1 MRNLWTERSRH
12 APRDEPNWG
21 WASVFRSAHHAERD
35 GYVTKTSPLQGF
47 NFGVSPIRGLT
58 PTALRLRPFGTACAC
73 LLLALVVSAQADDKP
88 PRRIYV
94 PLEHLDVVLERDQ
107 RGVILPRAEFDK
119 LWAAAKKVEDNA
131 ATPPAVAVVSAAK
144 YTARVDGDQLVIAA
158 ELRFRQFVAGWQQL
172 VLPFRSVTVES
183 AKVDGQPAQLGRASS
198 EARPLVLF
206 SRDVGEH
213 TLTLE
218 LSTSLALVGSDRVAA
233 FGIAPVP
240 SATLELELPAGKQL
254 ELDGLLLERP
264 KALNQAAKY
273 SVAVGGKRDVALR
286 ITDRQEA
293 KHTESLVFAAT
304 AIGLHVAPE
313 ELTWRAVTT
322 LNVFGRPID
331 QVQLVVPRAL
341 DIVSVVSNG
350 LEGWGFAPGNDDTT
364 ILTLSYRQAFQEAR
378 TITLQGVASN
388 PGGTPWSVPTLRVTK
403 ATSHVVRVL
412 VQHPPSLRLQA
423 TTTDGVRRVTS
434 DEAPPTDMPT
444 MPDMP
449 TTVDP
454 TLTQYFAAWRED
466 FSLVFVTQPRARE
479 LQATVATRLDIDSR
493 ELNLRASVAVQTH
506 FAPLFEL
513 DLTLPAAWN
522 ITDVTVGGQPAK
534 WRIVPLQAGLHQVRV
549 SFSPPV
555 PIDGQTSIALQAQQV
570 PTENW
575 PLEEA
580 PFVMPIPEIHLP
592 QVGVTEGTY
601 MIAADADLD
610 LVTEELAGLDP
621 VRLPTDQ
628 RQLTRPPRLVYSY
641 QDTRFTGRLKVVRMP
656 ARIAAQTVAFHRLDP
671 ETLASH
677 LEARL
682 VIEGGGVRK
691 LQVAL
696 PEATGTDLR
705 FRIVGDANRITEQTA
720 AAPVDGERLWTLQ
733 LDQRAYGSLWLIVD
747 LVASRTSA
755 VVDGGSKIVDRDANA
770 TPSNNSR
777 STTNDPRSTLPAL
790 RVIGADRTE
799 GFAAIEAGPEQQL
812 AIAATDAG
820 GQALIEIAPA
830 DLPAPVEYFPKERIV
845 AGYRSVGT
853 GERLAV
859 TETRFARVGVP
870 SAICDRNE
878 LTSVLG
884 ETGELQHRAE
894 FTFRAVGVQSLR
906 VELPADAI
914 LWATLLD
921 GQPVEVRRLDRGSTA
936 PTDDS
941 ASTSYLV
948 PLPVTSDA
956 ETSRKLELFYRSR
969 VAALTASGTL
979 QQSPPKLTAI
989 GGSGNTQPFDVLER
1003 HWTLHHPS
1011 ATEITAS
1018 EGPLEPETPPTRRSL
1033 LGVLQ
1038 QSISVG
1044 NRQELLWKGVWL
1056 AVVIGAVGFFTYVFR
1071 RRGWTGIMMSGGLL
1085 MILGLIAV
1093 ILPATLLSKKMIP
1106 TSAAHSYARNS
1117 DGWDRVGD
1125 RIGGGGGGGFGGMP
1139 PPMAAAPA
1147 SPMSQTPMSVESA
1160 PMDEAARPNAMPEK
1174 PSESVSGPQ
1183 VKAGDKS
1190 VEDGEMKF
1198 QSRARTKSK
1207 SEKKGSVVERKPSE
1221 PMSERES
1228 VALPAA
1234 KEAGARL
1241 GVITDGRG
1249 ERDESKPK
1257 TGGGVQAD
1265 FQPLID
1271 LIEKTVTPDSF
1282 ATANTSKFDPTL
1294 SLIIQQT
1301 ATVHQSDPSHT
1312 SGGVLSLALQLDVPA
1327 GSRTTKFHQVGAA
1340 ADAVRGALDVRY
1352 QNQESLSFVGLMLV
1366 TGVIVL
1372 FWFLR
1377 NQSGRVRAAV
1387 GVLGLAVPLALVSLV
1402 PVTVLPY
1409 LDAWF
1414 LGTAAGLALWLILGV
1429 VRYPGRIWEAMHR
1442 DLVAKPT
1449 VTALLIAVCFAGLAS
1464 TARGETNNTSSPLSP
1479 LGRVFFA
1486 GGEGRSALDN
1496 SFNVSRETLAPPLTP
1511 AFSPEGRGSFDLGVT
1526 GLPNFSP
1533 NGARFDSPG
1542 RSPGIRFPTE
1552 VAAPTGRNSQ
1562 TPTAMSRP
1570 VGASLQSSD
1579 EFPGLRPGLSNQS
1592 PLGPVLD
1599 DTLPSFESRAE
1610 TRPANKF
1617 DGLLLAQNEQAPAK
1631 PPATAKPPVASPFV
1645 PRDAILIPFDDGTD
1659 PLKSERVFLPYA
1671 EFVKLWNAANPNQ
1684 RVEIPMSVE
1693 GFVAE
1698 SLFAAKLVPAAG
1710 KNAARVAVTARF
1722 VLHSFVADQITLPLP
1737 LGNVAVTK
1745 AELDGQPALLTT
1757 GGTGVPPVTGPT
1769 PQPAQAQV
1777 ARPIA
1782 VPAATGLAIV
1792 LEKPGLHVLDVTFT
1806 LPADQ
1811 TGPAGKFTLPLN
1823 SQALRTGVHAVGGV
1837 LRFALPGQDLAL
1849 KVNGA
1854 SGAYRVVTTPEPPA
1868 DPNRK
1873 SEIEN
1878 RKSESTA
1885 LIPLDGGGDITV
1897 AWAPKRMQDAVDA
1910 IVHVDAATAVMVE
1923 DAGLRI
1929 SSGFQFTVRQGTL
1942 PEVSFTLPTGVL
1954 LRQIH
1959 GADVG
1964 GWQIGDGDAAAP
1976 DKPRE
1981 LKVFLRREVRDGTSL
1996 VFDLFIPVTL
2006 TESSQ
2011 SIAVPQ
2017 FGPIGVTRET
2027 GTVAVF
2033 SEKQFAVTSGTVTGL
2048 AQIDAGTFQ
2057 PVVGIQ
2063 RPQTA
2068 PLLAY
2073 RYVQRPFQWNLLVS
2087 RQRPQSKAVAEHAI
2101 HVGLRKLR
2109 VSSHFELTLAG
2120 APRSDVVVQLPPRYL
2135 LYDLEGPDVA
2145 DYNVAKADGD
2155 ADTSPSVLR
2164 IELEEPRT
2172 GTVELVLN
2180 GVVLREPAD
2189 AAQSLAVPVLLGV
2202 NEQRASVGVWLDAIF
2217 SGTIAELGGWKSV
2230 DPNLL
2235 PQRLKGL
2242 VPTAV
2247 QFAFTSN
2254 ATQPVAAQLALRR
2267 ATPRLTADSLTTV
2280 IVQETS
2286 IQYVLSLQWQIA
2298 QAAESRFVFDTPD
2311 WLAGRLDF
2319 SGNAGGPRI
2328 RQVLSDKVEGNHVRW
2343 IVELEEPQRERYF
2356 LTAKAVRPPPTG
2368 DDAAV
2373 AAPRIGVEQAL
2384 ADGPVGTFQPLP
2396 AREFVVLVNQ
2406 SGSQLA
2412 ATAAKAVESVPAAD
2426 LPIKIQQ
2433 SLVDQAAEI
2442 SKVRDEKAVIGWQ
2455 VRKRQQV
2462 KSLAASVNLAELT
2475 LVVAKDGSWRGQAD
2489 YRIQNRARQFLALRL
2504 PEGAAVMSL
2513 FVADRPSRPVRTKK
2527 GADDVLLV
2535 PLPKQAAGD
2544 LSVEVKLIFAGR
2556 LPASLPRGMK
2566 MFRDERSLPAP
2577 HVYSQTEDP
2586 EHGMPVARTEWTVYL
2601 PSDID
2606 AKPVDDPNRMNMTES
2621 EAGYD
2626 RLVAQLNESLQLWDE
2641 YRNSS
2646 LPSVSNYDTSRVRLR
2661 ADNNLKA
2668 INSVIVDQQ
2677 RNFFARNPD
2686 ANQNQELTEL
2696 LSRNGRVQQ
2705 ELQSLEQAQAAAQT
2719 RGGEMAGVLPYIDQ
2733 HGLEQQ
2739 LQLFNSFGVSA
2750 DKSGKTSGD
2759 VDGETARYRF
2769 VAPQKKA
2776 VVDSKA
2782 DAKPQSGKPVAQK
2795 GKASVSNR
2803 SELRKMNEG
2812 QSLDLNFDQSETLA
2826 KQQVQLRTNTF
2837 NAPAQQSSDPTTM
2850 SRSGSNDQAPGGGP
2864 LPSVGL
2870 GFGGIGFRSES
2881 GRRGLNVNGLGG
2893 KPQQPTDGRFEPGL
2907 DLKSDVGRAILGVT
2921 PLFSTLEDLAA
2932 NSSQSVVDGTVQ
2944 TALGDNNGTRVAGLS
2959 LRIDLPEAG
2968 QKLTF
2973 SKIGGDPLL
2982 TLGLRPRASLEA
2994 GFGLVWCVVWLVL
3007 GLGLASTLT
3016 RGSVFARL
3024 LHHTPLVLIAVGL
3037 VWYFLLPVGAL
3048 GFTLFV
3054 LGAIGFGWQHRK
3066 GAA

>member
-1 MRNLWTERSRH
+1 MDESASRSPAEAGSRLSF
-12 APRDEPNWG
+12 PG
-21 WASVFRSAHHAERD
+21 VFHRLKPVANGESAEAD
-35 GYVTKTSPLQGF
+35 CKF
-47 NFGVSPIRGLT
+47 FIRRLT
-58 PTALRLRPFGTACAC
+58 TTALRLRPFGTVCAC
-73 LLLALVVSAQADDKP
+73 LLLALVVSAHADDKP

-131 ATPPAVAVVSAAK
+131 AAPPMAAVVSSAK

-158 ELRFRQFVAGWQQL
+158 ELKFRQFVAGWQQL

-183 AKVDGQPAQLGRASS
+183 AKVDGQPARLGRASS
-198 EARPLVLF
+198 EARPLILF
-206 SRDVGEH
+206 SREVGEH

-218 LSTSLALVGSDRVAA
+218 LSTNLALVGSDRVAA

-341 DIVSVVSNG
+341 DIVSVASNG

-454 TLTQYFAAWRED
+454 TLTQYFAAWREE

-601 MIAADADLD
+601 MIAADADLE

-621 VRLPTDQ
+621 VRLPAEQ

-720 AAPVDGERLWTLQ
+720 AAPAAGVRVWTLQ
-733 LDQRAYGSLWLIVD
+733 LDQRAYGNLWLVVE
-747 LVASRTSA
+747 LVRPLGAAGAGVPPSGGTTPAEAGTPAMRRSDISLPSLS
-755 VVDGGSKIVDRDANA
+755 VVGV
-770 TPSNNSR
+770 
-777 STTNDPRSTLPAL
+777 
-790 RVIGADRTE
+790 DRTE

-812 AIAATDAG
+812 AITATDAG

-936 PTDDS
+936 PTDDFP
-941 ASTSYLV
+941 STSYLV

-969 VAALTASGTL
+969 VAALAASGTL

-989 GGSGNTQPFDVLER
+989 GGSGNAQPFDVLER

-1018 EGPLEPETPPTRRSL
+1018 EGPLEPETPPTRHSL

-1044 NRQELLWKGVWL
+1044 SRQDLLWKSVWL
-1056 AVVIGAVGFFTYVFR
+1056 AVVIGGVGFFTYVAR
-1071 RRGWTGIMMSGGLL
+1071 RRGIKGLVL
-1085 MILGLIAV
+1085 AVVVLGILGVTWALL
-1093 ILPATLLSKKMIP
+1093 LPATQQAREAASRTQAKNDLKQHGLVF
-1106 TSAAHSYARNS
+1106 TDAADSAPA
-1117 DGWDRVGD
+1117 
-1125 RIGGGGGGGFGGMP
+1125 GGGGGFGGMA
-1139 PPMAAAPA
+1139 PPMAATA
-1147 SPMSQTPMSVESA
+1147 SPVTMPPAAGEGA
-1160 PMDEAARPNAMPEK
+1160 PMVETASPNDMRGKPAAR
-1174 PSESVSGPQ
+1174 VSGPES
-1183 VKAGDKS
+1183 KS
-1190 VEDGEMKF
+1190 VEDGEMSF
-1198 QSRARTKSK
+1198 RRPVRSKSK
-1207 SEKKGSVVERKPSE
+1207 AQLKSNVAGLQPADRLSV
-1221 PMSERES
+1221 RES
-1228 VALPAA
+1228 AALPAA
-1234 KEAGARL
+1234 KDDAKGLDFFAEERGKAG
-1241 GVITDGRG
+1241 GS
-1249 ERDESKPK
+1249 DESRLRAAERESELNAQRHIVESDADV
-1257 TGGGVQAD
+1257 GFDAVQRDLRGVR
-1265 FQPLID
+1265 
-1271 LIEKTVTPDSF
+1271 
-1282 ATANTSKFDPTL
+1282 L
-1294 SLIIQQT
+1294 SRLSGK
-1301 ATVHQSDPSHT
+1301 A

-1366 TGVIVL
+1366 TGVVVL

-1377 NQSGRVRAAV
+1377 NQSARVRAAV
-1387 GVLGLAVPLALVSLV
+1387 GVLGLAVPLALVSLA

-1414 LGTAAGLALWLILGV
+1414 LGTAAGLALWLILAV
-1429 VRYPGRIWEAMHR
+1429 VQYPGRIWSAMNR
-1442 DLVAKPT
+1442 DLAAKPT
-1449 VTALLIAVCFAGLAS
+1449 VTALLLAVC
-1464 TARGETNNTSSPLSP
+1464 
-1479 LGRVFFA
+1479 
-1486 GGEGRSALDN
+1486 
-1496 SFNVSRETLAPPLTP
+1496 
-1511 AFSPEGRGSFDLGVT
+1511 VT
-1526 GLPNFSP
+1526 GLANTARAEVVGWDQRSAGPPSALPDFSP
-1533 NGARFDSPG
+1533 NGAEFDSPG
-1542 RSPGIRFPTE
+1542 RSPGVRVPTE
-1552 VAAPTGRNSQ
+1552 VAAPTGRNSLA
-1562 TPTAMSRP
+1562 PTVVSRP
-1570 VGASLQSSD
+1570 VGASHQTSD
-1579 EFPGLRPGLSNQS
+1579 LFPGLRPGLSNPS
-1592 PLGPVLD
+1592 PLGLRPEGP
-1599 DTLPSFESRAE
+1599 LPSFDFHSG
-1610 TRPANKF
+1610 TRTTNRF
-1617 DGLLLAQNEQAPAK
+1617 DGLLLAQNDQPQPTPPAATKAVAPA
-1631 PPATAKPPVASPFV
+1631 PFV

-1659 PLKSERVFLPYA
+1659 PLKSDRVFLPYA

-1698 SLFAAKLVPAAG
+1698 SLFAAKLIPAAG

-1757 GGTGVPPVTGPT
+1757 SGPSVAPVTGPA
-1769 PQPAQAQV
+1769 PQAAKAQV
-1777 ARPIA
+1777 AKPVA
-1782 VPAATGLAIV
+1782 VPVASGLAIV

-1811 TGPAGKFTLPLN
+1811 SGPAGKFTLPL
-1823 SQALRTGVHAVGGV
+1823 SSPALRTGVHPVGGV
-1837 LRFALPGQDLAL
+1837 LRFTLPGPDLAL

-1854 SGAYRVVTTPEPPA
+1854 SGAYRVVTTPDPAA

-1878 RKSESTA
+1878 RKSEPTA
-1885 LIPLDGGGDITV
+1885 LIPLDGGGNVTV
-1897 AWAPKRMQDAVDA
+1897 TWAPKRMQDAVDA

-1964 GWQIGDGDAAAP
+1964 GWQIGDGNAAAP

-1981 LKVFLRREVRDGTSL
+1981 LKVFLRREVRDGTNL

-2006 TESSQ
+2006 TETSQ
-2011 SIAVPQ
+2011 SINVPQ

-2073 RYVQRPFQWNLLVS
+2073 RYVQRPFLWNLLVS

-2145 DYNVAKADGD
+2145 DYHVTKADGN
-2155 ADTSPSVLR
+2155 ADTAPSVLR

-2189 AAQSLAVPVLLGV
+2189 AEQSLAVPVLLGV

-2254 ATQPVAAQLALRR
+2254 AAQPVAGQLALRR

-2328 RQVLSDKVEGNHVRW
+2328 RQVLSDKIEGNRVRW

-2356 LTAKAVRPPPTG
+2356 LTAKAVLPPAAG
-2368 DDAAV
+2368 DVAI

-2384 ADGPVGTFQPLP
+2384 ADGPAGTFQPLP
-2396 AREFVVLVNQ
+2396 AREFLVLVNQ

-2504 PEGAAVMSL
+2504 PPGSAVMSL

-2527 GADDVLLV
+2527 GTDDVLLV

-2556 LPASLPRGMK
+2556 LPASLPRGLK
-2566 MFRDERSLPAP
+2566 LFRDERSLPAP
-2577 HVYSQTEDP
+2577 HVYSQTEDS

-2606 AKPVDDPNRMNMTES
+2606 AQPVDDPNRMNMTES

-2626 RLVAQLNESLQLWDE
+2626 RLVAQLNESLQLWEE

-2646 LPSVSNYDTSRVRLR
+2646 LPSVSNYDTSRVRMR

-2668 INSVIVDQQ
+2668 LNPAIMDQQ
-2677 RNFFARNPD
+2677 RNFSALNLD
-2686 ANQNQELTEL
+2686 ANQNQELNEL
-2696 LSRNGRVQQ
+2696 LIRNGRIQQ
-2705 ELQSLEQAQAAAQT
+2705 ELQIAEQAQAAAQT
-2719 RGGEMAGVLPYIDQ
+2719 RGGEMAGQQGGQVDS
-2733 HGLEQQ
+2733 GVLEQQ
-2739 LQLFNSFGVSA
+2739 LQHFNSFGVSA
-2750 DKSGKTSGD
+2750 DKSGKASGD
-2759 VDGETARYRF
+2759 VDGEALRYRF
-2769 VAPQKKA
+2769 AVPQKKA

-2782 DAKPQSGKPVAQK
+2782 GAKPQSSKAVSQK

-2803 SELRKMNEG
+2803 SELRKTNEG
-2812 QSLDLNFDQSETLA
+2812 QALDLNFDQSETLA
-2826 KQQVQLRTNTF
+2826 KQQVQLRTNTI
-2837 NAPAQQSSDPTTM
+2837 NAPAQQPTDPAMT
-2850 SRSGSNDQAPGGGP
+2850 SKWGAIAQPPGGGP
-2864 LPSVGL
+2864 NAGGQMGGR
-2870 GFGGIGFRSES
+2870 GFGSGF
-2881 GRRGLNVNGLGG
+2881 GRRGSSVSGSGG
-2893 KPQQPTDGRFEPGL
+2893 MPQQPMGNQFEAVL
-2907 DLKSDVGRAILGVT
+2907 DLRADAGRATLAVT
-2921 PLFSTLEDLAA
+2921 PFFATLEDLSA
-2932 NSSQSVVDGTVQ
+2932 NTAQSVVDGTVQ
-2944 TALGDNNGTRVAGLS
+2944 TALGDNTGTRVAGLS
-2959 LRIDLPEAG
+2959 LRIELPEAG

-2994 GFGLVWCVVWLVL
+2994 GFGLVWCVVWLAL
-3007 GLGLASTLT
+3007 GLGLVSTLT
-3016 RGSVFARL
+3016 RSGVFARL
-3024 LHHTPLVLIAVGL
+3024 LHHSPLVLIAVGL
-3037 VWYFLLPVGAL
+3037 VWYFLLPVGVLGFALFAL
-3048 GFTLFV
+3048 GAL
-3054 LGAIGFGWQHRK
+3054 GFGWQHRK
-3066 GAA
+3066 AAA